1 MMNNIP
7 EQVTKLYEQL
17 ENIFRIFKHG
27 RREQILFYLAILCL
41 AIILFLPEALI
52 KLITDPESEN
62 FQIVRKGLLVIG
74 IILFLW
80 DIVLVWQKA
89 TPRKIEVTETVKP
102 SAIKGPFAFGE
113 MDGKIFTQLGR
124 EADLRKL
131 LSWVLDS
138 QICFTALKGESG
150 AGKTSLLRAGLVY
163 TLQQEKEKYGI
174 TPVYWEARS
183 GKPAEDLLRAIHL
196 ACPDEKANLR
206 ALEDVPDTTCGARKV
221 IIIDQAEQLSPEK
234 NPEFFKLFKKIIAQK
249 PPYSTTWIIAFREE
263 YASTWFDF
271 ECNVPDFH
279 PPKHS
284 LKIFTKEQ
292 ALENMAVLARES
304 GLAPD
309 TAVLEEMVNAMSDQG
324 KVSPVEIGI
333 GMMVLSELYTGPDRD
348 IKLSGFRDAGGV
360 TGLLRTY
367 IKNKLDEGIPKHE
380 HSAMESALLALV
392 DPEKPHQ
399 RLSNGKSV
407 TELAAVSQLPLNRL
421 QHNLAFLASQTV
433 RILEQLSAGSEPIYR
448 LAHERLIPA
457 LESLA
462 REILAAAEQAKRLLQ
477 ERYLTWSRARQPKF
491 LLSGR
496 ELRTV
501 LKYRT
506 HFQDEMNPEQR
517 RYLRDS
523 KIRRNRLIGFSVIG
537 VLVVIMLI
545 LLLPTLNSR
554 VVEPW
559 QRNQRIQALKEQ
571 FVLVDSGTFDMGDVW
586 SVQWGDSAESDLFPL
601 QREDSDL
608 FYYVSGPGLPVHQ
621 VKLNRF
627 KISKYEITNQQYCDF
642 LNSDDLAKIYPDNWL
657 NFESSFC
664 HIRPDAG
671 HFVVSKGMEQH
682 PVVTVSWDGANAFA
696 RWMGGGC
703 PPRLS
708 GNTLPV
714 VVI

>member
-7 EQVTKLYEQL
+7 EQTTKFYEQI
-17 ENIFRIFKHG
+17 ENISRIIKHG
-27 RREQILFYLAILCL
+27 KREQVLIFFSFLVFTITNFFLEMFFGVKLDPFHPIRIMLNAI
-41 AIILFLPEALI
+41 
-52 KLITDPESEN
+52 S
-62 FQIVRKGLLVIG
+62 VV
-74 IILFLW
+74 LFLW
-80 DIVLVWQKA
+80 GIILVWQKA
-89 TPRKIEVTETVKP
+89 TPRKTEIPETVKP

-113 MDGKIFTQLGR
+113 RDGKIFTQLGR
-124 EADLRKL
+124 EADLSRL

-183 GKPAEDLLRAIHL
+183 GKPADDLLRAIHL
-196 ACPDEKANLR
+196 ACPDEKATLKT
-206 ALEDVPDTTCGARKV
+206 LEDVLDATCGARKV

-234 NPEFFKLFKKIIAQK
+234 NPEFFKLFKKIITQK

-271 ECNVPDFH
+271 ECSISDFH

-304 GLAPD
+304 GLTPD

-367 IKNKLDEGIPKHE
+367 IKNKLDEGVPKHE

-421 QHNLAFLASQTV
+421 QHNLTFLASQTV

-491 LLSGR
+491 LLSGK

-517 RYLRDS
+517 HYLRTS
-523 KIRRNRLIGFSVIG
+523 KNRQNRFIIAGI
-537 VLVVIMLI
+537 LVVVALM
-545 LLLPTLNSR
+545 LLPTLNHR
-554 VVEPW
+554 VIGPW
-559 QRNQRIQALKEQ
+559 Q
-571 FVLVDSGTFDMGDVW
+571 
-586 SVQWGDSAESDLFPL
+586 
-601 QREDSDL
+601 
-608 FYYVSGPGLPVHQ
+608 
-621 VKLNRF
+621 
-627 KISKYEITNQQYCDF
+627 
-642 LNSDDLAKIYPDNWL
+642 
-657 NFESSFC
+657 
-664 HIRPDAG
+664 
-671 HFVVSKGMEQH
+671 
-682 PVVTVSWDGANAFA
+682 
-696 RWMGGGC
+696 
-703 PPRLS
+703 
-708 GNTLPV
+708 
-714 VVI
+714 